1 MAKQKTTQQ
10 FIFKINSTL
19 LAKNNWDLFL
29 PLERARKVPGLVV
42 SLADSQI
49 LTWINQLNG
58 TTDYDSKAKAI
69 KRDIKFLKKQPNS
82 RETKRNIAEKYKELY
97 DLQFKSDYV
106 SLIIDKPSDYDRA
119 NKGFKINGVSYKRLL
134 CTTNG
139 VKTSTVVYASEKL
152 VNDNGNATTMVEALK
167 RRVDNGRN
175 VNVPI
180 VPAKLS
186 AYEALCAS
194 NSIPVS
200 WPKGIIVVRDCIIK
214 FKSDII
220 NITDQEGQL
229 EPSVD
234 FLANQD
240 VENNCSDGCSM
251 MLPSLARRWNGELT
265 GDYEHEL
272 GGCNLRCSWTKGMTF
287 PFDYIRFAE
296 EVMGASNDNPEK
308 YFITDIWGQQRDVRE
323 SELIITESQLKL
335 TKAYDSWEDYYQ
347 KCIDNGY
354 TIRIAKTAPHEVD
367 NIRQLNYQFIQ
378 SLPMSDGDIDE
389 LIYPTIAEIKDI
401 VGMNVDKTIA
411 YLCGSGFDS
420 DSIEYADIIAKVLMI
435 EPKMISD
442 PHIQSK
448 LKKMIERRIRDAKI
462 GVLDVHGNFQIISGD
477 LYALCESMFGC
488 ENPQGLLKAGEL
500 YSNYWKSC
508 GVKKVLCAR
517 APMSNI
523 HSLMSQNICYDD
535 KAADW
540 YGFMPT
546 VVVVNAHDT
555 MPAALNGFDQDGD
568 LLFTTDNEPMLRN
581 QVNIPALFCPQKNA
595 KKVIIEE
602 DEEIIRANKAG
613 FGSKIGSIT
622 NRITAM
628 TSLMANYEPGSKEYE
643 TLRYR
648 TQCGQKLQQEEIDKA
663 KGIIPVKMNPEWYVW
678 SANKIDYENDSEEE
692 IERKRFN
699 QKICAHKKPYFF
711 QYNYLSLKRDYD
723 KYVKIA
729 QENAISI
736 YKMSLDELLQ
746 SDYLTEDEQN
756 FVENYKRNLPLD
768 VSPSVMNKIC
778 WAVERETNNL
788 SFFDQSEYTCY
799 NLHTSAAYNQEIY
812 DVIKL
817 ICDNYRSAIKKE
829 SKNILTQNENSSEF
843 AQNTSEVLEYYI
855 KEMRIQC
862 PNEEILCDILIDL
875 CYNEAIKEKYSK
887 EILWTACGNVIVDRL
902 LKSHDYTM
910 RCPVKSDN
918 PDFICCGTGF
928 EMKEIV
934 CKDGEEDDFFI

>member
-10 FIFKINSTL
+10 FVLKINSTL
-19 LAKNNWDLFL
+19 LAKNNWDLIL

-58 TTDYDSKAKAI
+58 TMDYDSKAKRV
-69 KRDIKFLKKQPNS
+69 KKEIKFLKKQPNS
-82 RETKRNIAEKYKELY
+82 QENKKNIREKYKELY
-97 DLQFKSDYV
+97 NLQFKEDYV
-106 SLIIDKPSDYDRA
+106 SLIIDKPTDYERA
-119 NKGFKINGVSYKRLL
+119 NMGFKINGISYKRLL

-139 VKTSTVVYASEKL
+139 VKTSTVVYASEKPIV
-152 VNDNGNATTMVEALK
+152 VNKKNTTMVQEL
-167 RRVDNGRN
+167 RRRIDNGRDMN
-175 VNVPI
+175 EPL

-200 WPKGIIVVRDCIIK
+200 WPKGIIVVKDCIID

-220 NITDQEGQL
+220 NITDKPGEK
-229 EPSVD
+229 EPNVE
-234 FLANQD
+234 FLKNQD
-240 VENNCSDGCSM
+240 VSNDCSDGCSM

-265 GDYEHEL
+265 GDYDHEL
-272 GGCNLRCSWTKGMTF
+272 GGCNLRCAWTKGMTF

-296 EVMGASNDNPEK
+296 EVMGASDKNPKK
-308 YFITDIWGQQRDVRE
+308 YFIEDVWGEKRDVRE

-335 TKAYDSWEDYYQ
+335 TSSYKSWDDYY
-347 KCIDNGY
+347 KNCIDNGY
-354 TIRIAKTAPHEVD
+354 TLRVAKTAPHEVD
-367 NIRQLNYQFIQ
+367 NVRQLNYQFIQ
-378 SLPMSDGDIDE
+378 SLPMSDDDIDE
-389 LIYPTIAEIKDI
+389 LIYPTISEIKDI

-420 DSIEYADIIAKVLMI
+420 DSIEYADTVAKALMI

-442 PHIQSK
+442 PYIQSK

-477 LYALCESMFGC
+477 LYALCENMFGL
-488 ENPQGLLKAGEL
+488 EPKGLLKANEL
-500 YSNYWKSC
+500 YSKYWKDC

-535 KAADW
+535 KVADW
-540 YGFMPT
+540 YQFMPT
-546 VVVVNAHDT
+546 VVVVNGHDT

-581 QVNIPALFCPQKNA
+581 QVNIPALFCPQKKA
-595 KKVIIEE
+595 TKVVVTENDVIS
-602 DEEIIRANKAG
+602 ANRAG

-678 SANKIDYENDSEEE
+678 SANKIDYDNDSAEE
-692 IERKRFN
+692 IERKKFN

-723 KYVKIA
+723 KYVKTA
-729 QENAISI
+729 KENAISI
-736 YKMSLDELLQ
+736 YKKTLDDMLQ
-746 SDYLTEDEQN
+746 SDNLNDEEQK
-756 FVENYKRNLPLD
+756 FIENYKKRLPLD
-768 VSPSVMNKIC
+768 ISPSVMNRIC
-778 WAVERETNNL
+778 WAVERETNDLN
-788 SFFDQSEYTCY
+788 FFNSSNYSCYDLYTGVPY
-799 NLHTSAAYNQEIY
+799 NKEIY
-812 DVIKL
+812 DIVKL
-817 ICDNYRSAIKKE
+817 ICNNYRDSIKKE
-829 SKNILTQNENSSEF
+829 SKNILTKNESSAEF
-843 AQNTSEVLEYYI
+843 TQNTSDVLEYYI
-855 KEMRIQC
+855 KEMHIQC
-862 PNEEILCDILIDL
+862 PNEEVLCDILIDL
-875 CYNEAIKEKYSK
+875 CYNNEKKDKYSK
-887 EILWTACGNVIVDRL
+887 EILWAACGNVIVDRL
-902 LKSHDYTM
+902 LKSHNYKM
-910 RCPVKSDN
+910 RYPMKSDN

-928 EMKEIV
+928 KMQEII
-934 CKDGEEDDFFI
+934 CKDGEEDEIFI

>member
-10 FIFKINSTL
+10 FVFKINSTL
-19 LAKNNWDLFL
+19 LVKNNWDLTL

-58 TTDYDSKAKAI
+58 TTDYDSKAK
-69 KRDIKFLKKQPNS
+69 DIKKDIKNLKKQPNS
-82 RETKRNIAEKYKELY
+82 QDNKKKIRDKYKDLY
-97 DLQFKSDYV
+97 NYQFKEDYV
-106 SLIIDKPSDYDRA
+106 SLIIDKPSDYERA
-119 NKGFKINGVSYKRLL
+119 NQGFKINGLSFKRLL

-139 VKTSTVVYASEKL
+139 VKTSTVVYASEKIIN
-152 VNDNGNATTMVEALK
+152 VDGRETTIVQEL
-167 RRVDNGRN
+167 RRRIDNGRN
-175 VNVPI
+175 MSEPL

-200 WPKGIIVVRDCIIK
+200 WPKGIIVVKDCVIN

-220 NITDQEGQL
+220 NITDKPGEKEPTVEFL
-229 EPSVD
+229 ED
-234 FLANQD
+234 QD
-240 VENNCSDGCSM
+240 VSDNCSDGCSM

-272 GGCNLRCSWTKGMTF
+272 GGCNLRCAWTKGMTF

-296 EVMGASNDNPEK
+296 EVIGASDENSEK
-308 YFITDIWGQQRDVRE
+308 YFIEDVWGKKRDVRE

-335 TKAYDSWEDYYQ
+335 TSCYKSWDDYY
-347 KCIDNGY
+347 KNCIDNGY
-354 TIRIAKTAPHEVD
+354 TLRIAKTAPYEVD
-367 NIRQLNYQFIQ
+367 NVRQLNYQFIQ
-378 SLPMSDGDIDE
+378 SLPMSDDDIDE
-389 LIYPTIAEIKDI
+389 LIYPTISEIKDI

-420 DSIEYADIIAKVLMI
+420 DSIEYADTVAKALMI

-442 PHIQSK
+442 PYVQSK

-477 LYALCESMFGC
+477 LYALCESMFGLTP
-488 ENPQGLLKAGEL
+488 NGLLSAGEL
-500 YSNYWKSC
+500 YSKYWKDC

-517 APMSNI
+517 APMSNL

-535 KAADW
+535 KVADW
-540 YGFMPT
+540 YQFMPT
-546 VVVVNAHDT
+546 VVVVNGHDT

-581 QVNIPALFCPQKNA
+581 QINIPALFCPQKKA
-595 KKVIIEE
+595 TKIVVTE
-602 DEEIIRANKAG
+602 DDIVSANRAG

-663 KGIIPVKMNPEWYVW
+663 KGIIPAKMNPEWYVW
-678 SANKIDYENDSEEE
+678 SANKIDYDNDSEEE
-692 IERKRFN
+692 IERKKFN

-723 KYVKIA
+723 KYVKTA
-729 QENAISI
+729 KENAVSI
-736 YKMSLDELLQ
+736 YKKTLDDMLQ
-746 SDYLTEDEQN
+746 SDNLTDEEQK
-756 FVENYKRNLPLD
+756 FIENYKKRLPLD
-768 VSPSVMNKIC
+768 ISPSVMNRIC
-778 WAVERETNNL
+778 WSVERKTDNL
-788 SFFDQSEYTCY
+788 SFCNSSDYSCY
-799 NLHTSAAYNQEIY
+799 DLHTGIPYNKETY
-812 DVIKL
+812 DVVQL
-817 ICDNYRSAIKKE
+817 ICDNYKNSIKKE
-829 SKNILTQNENSSEF
+829 SKNILAQNESSSEF
-843 AQNTSEVLEYYI
+843 LQNTSEILEYYI
-855 KEMRIQC
+855 KEMYIQC
-862 PNEEILCDILIDL
+862 PNEEVLCDILIDL
-875 CYNEAIKEKYSK
+875 CYNKTNKNKYSK
-887 EILWTACGNVIVDRL
+887 DILWAACGNVIVDRL
-902 LKSHDYTM
+902 LKSHNYKM
-910 RCPVKSDN
+910 RYPKKSNN
-918 PDFICCGTGF
+918 PEFICCGTGF
-928 EMKEIV
+928 EMQEII
-934 CKDGEEDDFFI
+934 CKDGEEDEFFI

>member
-10 FIFKINSTL
+10 FVFKINSTL
-19 LAKNNWDLFL
+19 LAKNNWDLML
-29 PLERARKVPGLVV
+29 PLERARRVPGLVV

-49 LTWINQLNG
+49 LTWINQING
-58 TTDYDSKAKAI
+58 TTNYDSEAKRI
-69 KRDIKFLKKQPNS
+69 KKEIKFLKKQPNS
-82 RETKRNIAEKYKELY
+82 LENKKNIADKYKELY
-97 DLQFKSDYV
+97 NLQFKEDYV
-106 SLIIDKPSDYDRA
+106 SLIIDKPSDYERA
-119 NKGFKINGVSYKRLL
+119 NKGFKINGLSYKRLL

-139 VKTSTVVYASEKL
+139 VKTSTVVYASEKSII
-152 VNDNGNATTMVEALK
+152 VDGKKTTMVQEL
-167 RRVDNGRN
+167 RRRIDNGRN
-175 VNVPI
+175 MNEPL

-200 WPKGIIVVRDCIIK
+200 WPKGIIVVKDCIID
-214 FKSDII
+214 FKSDVI
-220 NITDQEGQL
+220 NITDKPGEK
-229 EPSVD
+229 EPSVE
-234 FLANQD
+234 FLENQD
-240 VENNCSDGCSM
+240 VSNNCSDGCSM
-251 MLPSLARRWNGELT
+251 MLPSLARKWNGELT

-272 GGCNLRCSWTKGMTF
+272 GGCNLRCAWTKGMAF

-296 EVMGASNDNPEK
+296 EVMGASDENPER
-308 YFITDIWGQQRDVRE
+308 YFIEDVWGKKRDVRE

-335 TKAYDSWEDYYQ
+335 TSSYKSWDDYYRN
-347 KCIDNGY
+347 CIDNGY
-354 TIRIAKTAPHEVD
+354 TLRVAKTAPHEVD
-367 NIRQLNYQFIQ
+367 NVRQLNYQFIQ
-378 SLPMSDGDIDE
+378 SLPMSDDDIDE
-389 LIYPTIAEIKDI
+389 LIYPTISEIKDI

-420 DSIEYADIIAKVLMI
+420 DSIEYADTIAKALMI

-442 PHIQSK
+442 PYIQSK

-477 LYALCESMFGC
+477 LYALCESMFGLKP
-488 ENPQGLLKAGEL
+488 EGLLKAGQL
-500 YSNYWKSC
+500 YSKYWKDC

-535 KAADW
+535 RVADW
-540 YGFMPT
+540 YQFMPT
-546 VVVVNAHDT
+546 VVVVNGHDT

-581 QVNIPALFCPQKNA
+581 QANIPALFCPQKKA
-595 KKVIIEE
+595 TKVIVTEE
-602 DEEIIRANKAG
+602 DVVSANRAG

-678 SANKIDYENDSEEE
+678 SANKIDYDNDSEEE
-692 IERKRFN
+692 IERKKFN

-723 KYVKIA
+723 KYVKTSE
-729 QENAISI
+729 ENAISI
-736 YKMSLDELLQ
+736 YKKTLYEMLQ
-746 SDYLTEDEQN
+746 SDNLTDEEQK
-756 FVENYKRNLPLD
+756 FIENYKKRLPLD
-768 VSPSVMNKIC
+768 ISPSVMNRIC

-788 SFFDQSEYTCY
+788 NFFNSSDYSCY
-799 NLHTSAAYNQEIY
+799 NLYASVLYNEEIY
-812 DVIKL
+812 DIIKL
-817 ICDNYRSAIKKE
+817 ICDNYRSSIKKE
-829 SKNILTQNENSSEF
+829 SKNILIKNENSSEF
-843 AQNTSEVLEYYI
+843 SQNTSEVLEYYI
-855 KEMRIQC
+855 KEMHIQC
-862 PNEEILCDILIDL
+862 PNEEVLCDILIDL
-875 CYNEAIKEKYSK
+875 CYNSTKKDRYSK
-887 EILWTACGNVIVDRL
+887 EILWAACGNVVVNRL
-902 LKSHDYTM
+902 LKSHSYKM
-910 RCPVKSDN
+910 RYPIKSDN

-928 EMKEIV
+928 KMQEII
-934 CKDGEEDDFFI
+934 CKDDEDEFFI

>member
-10 FIFKINSTL
+10 FVFKINSTL
-19 LAKNNWDLFL
+19 LAKNNWDLTL

-49 LTWINQLNG
+49 LTWINQING
-58 TTDYDSKAKAI
+58 TINYDNEAKAI
-69 KRDIKFLKKQPNS
+69 KKEIKFLKKQPNS
-82 RETKRNIAEKYKELY
+82 QENKQAIKNKYKDLY
-97 DLQFKSDYV
+97 ALQFKEDYV
-106 SLIIDKPSDYDRA
+106 SLIIDKPSDYERA
-119 NKGFKINGVSYKRLL
+119 NQGFKINNISYKRLL

-139 VKTSTVVYASEKL
+139 VKTSTVVYASEKII
-152 VNDNGNATTMVEALK
+152 DDKGTTMVQEL
-167 RRVDNGRN
+167 RRRIDNGRN
-175 VNVPI
+175 TLVPL

-200 WPKGIIVVRDCIIK
+200 WPKGIIVVKDCIID
-214 FKSDII
+214 FKADII
-220 NITDQEGQL
+220 NITDKPGEK
-229 EPSVD
+229 EPSVE
-234 FLANQD
+234 FLKDQE
-240 VENNCSDGCSM
+240 VSNNCSDGCSM
-251 MLPSLARRWNGELT
+251 MMPSLARRWNGELT

-287 PFDYIRFAE
+287 PFDYIKFAE
-296 EVMGASNDNPEK
+296 DVMGASDKNPEK
-308 YFITDIWGQQRDVRE
+308 YFIEDVWNTKRDVRE
-323 SELIITESQLKL
+323 SELILTESQLKL
-335 TKAYDSWEDYYQ
+335 TASYNSWEDYYSN
-347 KCIDNGY
+347 CIENGY
-354 TIRIAKTAPHEVD
+354 TMRIAKTAPEEVD
-367 NIRQLNYQFIQ
+367 NVRQLNYQFIQ
-378 SLPMSDGDIDE
+378 SLPMSDDDIDE
-389 LIYPTIAEIKDI
+389 LIYPTISEIKDI

-442 PHIQSK
+442 PYIQSK

-477 LYALCESMFGC
+477 LYALCESMFGLKP
-488 ENPQGLLKAGEL
+488 NGLLKAGEL
-500 YSNYWKSC
+500 YSKYWKDC

-535 KAADW
+535 RVADW
-540 YGFMPT
+540 YQFMPT
-546 VVVVNAHDT
+546 VVVVNGHDT

-581 QVNIPALFCPQKNA
+581 QVNIPALFCPQKKA
-595 KKVIIEE
+595 TKVIVTEE
-602 DEEIIRANKAG
+602 DVISANRAG

-678 SANKIDYENDSEEE
+678 SANKIDYENDSDEE
-692 IERKRFN
+692 IERKLFN

-723 KYVKIA
+723 KYVKTA

-736 YKMSLDELLQ
+736 YKKTLDELLQ
-746 SDYLTEDEQN
+746 SDCLTEEEQK
-756 FVENYKRNLPLD
+756 FVSNYKKRLPLD
-768 VSPSVMNKIC
+768 ISPSVMNRIC
-778 WAVERETNNL
+778 WAIEKETNDLN
-788 SFFDQSEYTCY
+788 FFSSSEYTCY
-799 NLHTSAAYNQEIY
+799 NLHTNVPYDTKIYEI
-812 DVIKL
+812 IKL
-817 ICDNYRSAIKKE
+817 ICDNYRAAIKKE
-829 SKNILTQNENSSEF
+829 SKNILTQNESSSEF
-843 AQNTSEVLEYYI
+843 TQNTSEVLEYYI
-855 KEMRIQC
+855 KEMYTQC

-875 CYNEAIKEKYSK
+875 CYNETIKNKYSK
-887 EILWTACGNVIVDRL
+887 EILWAACGNVIVDRL
-902 LKSHDYTM
+902 LKSHNYKM
-910 RCPVKSDN
+910 RYPIKSDDS
-918 PDFICCGTGF
+918 DFICCGTGF
-928 EMKEIV
+928 KMQEIV
-934 CKDGEEDDFFI
+934 YKDGEEDDFFV

>member
-10 FIFKINSTL
+10 FVFKINSTL
-19 LAKNNWDLFL
+19 LAKNNWDLIL

-58 TTDYDSKAKAI
+58 TTNYDEEAK
-69 KRDIKFLKKQPNS
+69 KVKKQIKFLKKQPNS
-82 RETKRNIAEKYKELY
+82 KENKQKIKWLY
-97 DLQFKSDYV
+97 SDLYNLQFKEDYV
-106 SLIIDKPSDYDRA
+106 SLIIDKQSDYDRA
-119 NKGFKINGVSYKRLL
+119 NLGFKINGMSFKRLL

-139 VKTSTVVYASEKL
+139 VKTSTVVYASEKII
-152 VNDNGNATTMVEALK
+152 NDNGNETTMVEALK
-167 RRVDNGRN
+167 RRIENGRN
-175 VNVPI
+175 INTPI

-200 WPKGIIVVRDCIIK
+200 WPKGIIVVKDCIIG

-220 NITDQEGQL
+220 NITDKDGCS

-234 FLANQD
+234 FLPDQH
-240 VENNCSDGCSM
+240 VEDNCSDGCSM

-296 EVMGASNDNPEK
+296 EVMGASADNPEK
-308 YFITDIWGQQRDVRE
+308 YFIEDVWHTKRDVRE
-323 SELIITESQLKL
+323 SELIVTESQLKL
-335 TKAYDSWEDYYQ
+335 TGAYDSWEDYYN
-347 KCIDNGY
+347 KCLSNGY
-354 TIRIAKTAPHEVD
+354 TIRVAKTAPHEVD
-367 NIRQLNYQFIQ
+367 NVRQLNYQFIQ
-378 SLPMSDGDIDE
+378 SLPMSDDDIDE
-389 LIYPTIAEIKDI
+389 LIYPTISEIKDI

-411 YLCGSGFDS
+411 YLCGGGFDV
-420 DSIEYADIIAKVLMI
+420 DSIEYADTIAKVLMV

-462 GVLDVHGNFQIISGD
+462 GVIDVHGNFQIISGD
-477 LYALCESMFGC
+477 LYALCESMFGL
-488 ENPQGLLKAGEL
+488 EPRGLLKAGEL
-500 YSNYWKSC
+500 YSRYWADC

-523 HSLMSQNICYDD
+523 HSLMSQNICYDEVV
-535 KAADW
+535 KDW
-540 YGFMPT
+540 YQFMPT
-546 VVVVNAHDT
+546 VVVVNGHDT

-581 QVNIPALFCPQKNA
+581 QINLPALFCPQKNA
-595 KKVIIEE
+595 SKVIATE
-602 DEEIIRANKAG
+602 DDVIRANKAG

-628 TSLMANYEPGSKEYE
+628 TSLMANYQPGSKEYE

-678 SANKIDYENDSEEE
+678 AANKIDYENDTEEE

-729 QENAISI
+729 QENAVSI
-736 YKMSLDELLQ
+736 YKKTLDELLV
-746 SDYLTEDEQN
+746 SDCLTSDEQN
-756 FVENYKRNLPLD
+756 FVDNYKRRLPLD
-768 VSPSVMNKIC
+768 ISPSVMNRIC
-778 WAVERETNNL
+778 WAVESETNDLNFYCNTDYSCSDL
-788 SFFDQSEYTCY
+788 RTNEVYSEQLY
-799 NLHTSAAYNQEIY
+799 NI
-812 DVIKL
+812 IKL
-817 ICDNYRSAIKKE
+817 ICDNYRMSIKKE
-829 SKNILTQNENSSEF
+829 SKNILTKNENSTDFSQSMNE
-843 AQNTSEVLEYYI
+843 TLEYYV
-855 KEMRIQC
+855 KEMHIEC
-862 PNEEILCDILIDL
+862 SNEETLCDILIDL
-875 CYNEAIKEKYSK
+875 CYKKVAKNKYST
-887 EILWTACGNVIVDRL
+887 EILWAACGNVIVDRL
-902 LKSHDYTM
+902 LKAHNYKM
-910 RCPVKSDN
+910 RYPTKSDN
-918 PDFICCGTGF
+918 PEFICCGTGF
-928 EMKEIV
+928 EMREII
-934 CKDGEEDDFFI
+934 CRDGEEDELFI

>member
-19 LAKNNWDLFL
+19 LAKNNWDLTL

-58 TTDYDSKAKAI
+58 TTDYDLKAKAI

-82 RETKRNIAEKYKELY
+82 KENKKIIAEKYKQLY
-97 DLQFKSDYV
+97 DLQFKKDYV
-106 SLIIDKPSDYDRA
+106 SLIIDKSSDYDRA

-139 VKTSTVVYASEKL
+139 VKTSTVVYASEEL
-152 VNDNGNATTMVEALK
+152 VNDNGHITTMVEALK

-175 VNVPI
+175 TNVPI

-200 WPKGIIVVRDCIIK
+200 WPKGIIVVKDCIIK

-220 NITDQEGQL
+220 NITDQDGQL

-234 FLANQD
+234 FLVDQD

-296 EVMGASNDNPEK
+296 EVMGASDECPEK
-308 YFITDIWGQQRDVRE
+308 YYITDVWGAPRDVRD
-323 SELIITESQLKL
+323 SELIITESQFKL
-335 TKAYDSWEDYYQ
+335 TKSYNSWEDYYQ
-347 KCIDNGY
+347 NCLNNGY
-354 TIRIAKTAPHEVD
+354 TMRVAKTAPEEVD

-378 SLPMSDGDIDE
+378 SLPMSDKDIDE
-389 LIYPTIAEIKDI
+389 LIYPTISEIKDI

-411 YLCGSGFDS
+411 YLCGGGFDA

-448 LKKMIERRIRDAKI
+448 LKKMIDRRIRDAKI

-488 ENPQGLLKAGEL
+488 ENPTGLLKAGEL
-500 YSNYWKSC
+500 YSYFWKSC

-535 KAADW
+535 KVADW
-540 YGFMPT
+540 YSYMPT

-595 KKVIIEE
+595 KKVVIEE
-602 DEEIIRANKAG
+602 DDEIIKANKAG

-628 TSLMANYEPGSKEYE
+628 TSLMANYEPGTREYE

-678 SANKIDYENDSEEE
+678 SANKIDYEKDSDEE
-692 IERKRFN
+692 IERKKFN
-699 QKICAHKKPYFF
+699 QSICAHKKPYFF

-736 YKMSLDELLQ
+736 YKKTLDELLTCNC
-746 SDYLTEDEQN
+746 LTEDEQN
-756 FVENYKRNLPLD
+756 FIENYKRNLPLD
-768 VSPSVMNKIC
+768 ISPSVMNRIC
-778 WAVERETNNL
+778 WAVEKETSDL
-788 SFFDQSEYTCY
+788 KFLIAPEYTCY
-799 NLHTSAAYNQEIY
+799 NLQIRSYYNQEIY
-812 DVIKL
+812 NIIKL

-843 AQNTSEVLEYYI
+843 IQNTQEVLEYYI

-875 CYNEAIKEKYSK
+875 CYNEAIKDKYSK
-887 EILWTACGNVIVDRL
+887 DILWTACGNVIVDRL
-902 LKSHDYTM
+902 LKSHDYKM
-910 RCPVKSDN
+910 RYPSKSDD
-918 PDFICCGTGF
+918 PDFICCGVGF

-934 CKDGEEDDFFI
+934 YKDGEEDDFFI

>member
-10 FIFKINSTL
+10 FVFKINSTL
-19 LAKNNWDLFL
+19 LSKNNWDLML
-29 PLERARKVPGLVV
+29 PLERARRVPGLVV

-49 LTWINQLNG
+49 LTWINQING
-58 TTDYDSKAKAI
+58 TTNYDSEAKRI
-69 KRDIKFLKKQPNS
+69 KKEIKFLKKQPNS
-82 RETKRNIAEKYKELY
+82 LENKKNIADKYKELY
-97 DLQFKSDYV
+97 NLQFKEDYV
-106 SLIIDKPSDYDRA
+106 SLIIDKPSDYERA
-119 NKGFKINGVSYKRLL
+119 NKGFKINGLSYKRLL

-139 VKTSTVVYASEKL
+139 VKTSTVVYASEKSII
-152 VNDNGNATTMVEALK
+152 VDGKKTTMVQEL
-167 RRVDNGRN
+167 RRRIDNGRN
-175 VNVPI
+175 MNEPL

-200 WPKGIIVVRDCIIK
+200 WPKGIIIVKDCIID
-214 FKSDII
+214 FKSDVI
-220 NITDQEGQL
+220 NITDKPGEK
-229 EPSVD
+229 EPSVE
-234 FLANQD
+234 FLENQD
-240 VENNCSDGCSM
+240 VSNNCSDGCSM
-251 MLPSLARRWNGELT
+251 MLPSLARKWNGELT

-272 GGCNLRCSWTKGMTF
+272 GGCNLRCAWTKGMAF

-296 EVMGASNDNPEK
+296 EVMGASDENPER
-308 YFITDIWGQQRDVRE
+308 YFIEDVWGKKRDVRE

-335 TKAYDSWEDYYQ
+335 TSSYKSWEDYYRN
-347 KCIDNGY
+347 CIDNGY
-354 TIRIAKTAPHEVD
+354 TLRVAKTAPYEVD
-367 NIRQLNYQFIQ
+367 NVRQLNYQFIQ
-378 SLPMSDGDIDE
+378 SLPMSDDDIDE
-389 LIYPTIAEIKDI
+389 LIYPTISEIKDI

-420 DSIEYADIIAKVLMI
+420 DSIEYADTIAKALMI

-442 PHIQSK
+442 PYIQSK

-477 LYALCESMFGC
+477 LYALCESMFGLKP
-488 ENPQGLLKAGEL
+488 EGLLKAGQL
-500 YSNYWKSC
+500 YSKYWKDC

-535 KAADW
+535 RVADW
-540 YGFMPT
+540 YKFMPT
-546 VVVVNAHDT
+546 VVVVNGHDT

-581 QVNIPALFCPQKNA
+581 QANIPALFCPQKKA
-595 KKVIIEE
+595 TKVIVTEE
-602 DEEIIRANKAG
+602 DVVSANRAG

-692 IERKRFN
+692 IERKKFN

-723 KYVKIA
+723 KYVKTSE
-729 QENAISI
+729 ENAISI
-736 YKMSLDELLQ
+736 YKKTLYDMLQ
-746 SDYLTEDEQN
+746 SDNLTDEEQK
-756 FVENYKRNLPLD
+756 FIENYKRRLPLD
-768 VSPSVMNKIC
+768 ISPSVMNRIC

-788 SFFDQSEYTCY
+788 NFFNSSDYSCY
-799 NLHTSAAYNQEIY
+799 NLYASVPYNEEIY
-812 DVIKL
+812 DIIKL
-817 ICDNYRSAIKKE
+817 ICDNYRSSIKKE
-829 SKNILTQNENSSEF
+829 SKNILIKNENSSEF
-843 AQNTSEVLEYYI
+843 SQNTSEVLEYYI
-855 KEMRIQC
+855 KEMHIQC
-862 PNEEILCDILIDL
+862 PNEEVLCDILIDL
-875 CYNEAIKEKYSK
+875 CYNSTKKDRYSK
-887 EILWTACGNVIVDRL
+887 EILWAACGNVVVNRL
-902 LKSHDYTM
+902 LKSHSYKM
-910 RCPVKSDN
+910 RYPIKSDN

-928 EMKEIV
+928 KMQEII
-934 CKDGEEDDFFI
+934 CKDDEDEFFI

>member
-10 FIFKINSTL
+10 FVLKINSTL
-19 LAKNNWDLFL
+19 LAKNNWDLIL

-58 TTDYDSKAKAI
+58 TMDYDSKAKRV
-69 KRDIKFLKKQPNS
+69 KKEIKFLKKQPNS
-82 RETKRNIAEKYKELY
+82 QENKKNIREKYKELY
-97 DLQFKSDYV
+97 NLQFKEDYV
-106 SLIIDKPSDYDRA
+106 SLIIDKPTDYERA
-119 NKGFKINGVSYKRLL
+119 NMGFKINGISYKRLL

-139 VKTSTVVYASEKL
+139 VKTSTVVYASEKPIV
-152 VNDNGNATTMVEALK
+152 VNEKNTTMVREL
-167 RRVDNGRN
+167 RRRIDNGRDMN
-175 VNVPI
+175 EPL

-200 WPKGIIVVRDCIIK
+200 WPKGIIVVKDCIID

-220 NITDQEGQL
+220 NITDKPGEK
-229 EPSVD
+229 EPNVE
-234 FLANQD
+234 FLKNQD
-240 VENNCSDGCSM
+240 VSNDCSDGCSM

-265 GDYEHEL
+265 GDYDHEL
-272 GGCNLRCSWTKGMTF
+272 GGCNLRCAWTKGMTF

-296 EVMGASNDNPEK
+296 EVMGASDKNPKK
-308 YFITDIWGQQRDVRE
+308 YFIEDVWGKKRDVRE

-335 TKAYDSWEDYYQ
+335 TSSYKSWDDYY
-347 KCIDNGY
+347 KNCIDNGY
-354 TIRIAKTAPHEVD
+354 TLRVAKTAPHEVD
-367 NIRQLNYQFIQ
+367 NVRQLNYQFIQ
-378 SLPMSDGDIDE
+378 SLPMSDDDIDE
-389 LIYPTIAEIKDI
+389 LIYPTISEIKDI

-420 DSIEYADIIAKVLMI
+420 DSIEYADTVAKALMI

-442 PHIQSK
+442 PYIQSK

-477 LYALCESMFGC
+477 LYALCESMFGLK
-488 ENPQGLLKAGEL
+488 PKGLLKKNEL
-500 YSNYWKSC
+500 YSKYWKDC
-508 GVKKVLCAR
+508 GIKKVLCAR

-535 KAADW
+535 EVADW
-540 YGFMPT
+540 YQFMPT
-546 VVVVNAHDT
+546 VVVVNGHDT

-581 QVNIPALFCPQKNA
+581 QVNIPALFCPQKKA
-595 KKVIIEE
+595 TKVVVTEN
-602 DEEIIRANKAG
+602 DVVSANRAG

-678 SANKIDYENDSEEE
+678 SANKIDYDNDSVAE
-692 IERKRFN
+692 IERKKFN

-723 KYVKIA
+723 KYVKTA
-729 QENAISI
+729 KENAISI
-736 YKMSLDELLQ
+736 YKKTLDDMLQ
-746 SDYLTEDEQN
+746 SDSLNDEEQK
-756 FVENYKRNLPLD
+756 FIENYKKRLPLD
-768 VSPSVMNKIC
+768 ISPSVMNRIC
-778 WAVERETNNL
+778 WAVERETNDLN
-788 SFFDQSEYTCY
+788 FFNSSNYSCYDLYTGVPY
-799 NLHTSAAYNQEIY
+799 NKEIY
-812 DVIKL
+812 DIVKL
-817 ICDNYRSAIKKE
+817 ICNNYRDSIKKE
-829 SKNILTQNENSSEF
+829 SKNILTKNESSAEF
-843 AQNTSEVLEYYI
+843 TQNTSDVLEYYI
-855 KEMRIQC
+855 KEMHIQC
-862 PNEEILCDILIDL
+862 PNEEVLCDILIDL
-875 CYNEAIKEKYSK
+875 CYNNEKKDKYSK
-887 EILWTACGNVIVDRL
+887 EILWAACGNVIVDRL
-902 LKSHDYTM
+902 LKSHNYKM
-910 RCPVKSDN
+910 RYPMKSDN

-928 EMKEIV
+928 KMQEII
-934 CKDGEEDDFFI
+934 CKDGEEDEIFI

>member
-10 FIFKINSTL
+10 FVFKINSTL
-19 LAKNNWDLFL
+19 LAKNNWDLTL
-29 PLERARKVPGLVV
+29 PLERARRVPGLVV
-42 SLADSQI
+42 SLGDSQI

-58 TTDYDSKAKAI
+58 TTDYDIKAKNI
-69 KRDIKFLKKQPNS
+69 KKEIKYLKKQPNCK
-82 RETKRNIAEKYKELY
+82 ENKKKITDLYKNLY
-97 DLQFKSDYV
+97 DLQFKKDYV
-106 SLIIDKPSDYDRA
+106 SLIMDKQKDYDRA
-119 NKGFKINGVSYKRLL
+119 NEGFKINGISYKRLL

-139 VKTSTVVYASEKL
+139 VKTSTVVYASERP
-152 VNDNGNATTMVEALK
+152 VNDSGIMTTMVEALK
-167 RRVDNGRN
+167 RRIENGRN
-175 VNVPI
+175 INIPI

-200 WPKGIIVVRDCIIK
+200 WPKGIIVVKDCIIN

-220 NITDQEGQL
+220 NITDKDGCKDPVVEFL
-229 EPSVD
+229 E
-234 FLANQD
+234 NQD
-240 VENNCSDGCSM
+240 VSNNCSDGCSM
-251 MLPSLARRWNGELT
+251 MLPSLARRWNRELT
-265 GDYEHEL
+265 GDYEHEI

-296 EVMGASNDNPEK
+296 EVVGASEENPEK
-308 YFITDIWGQQRDVRE
+308 YLIEDVWGTKRDVRD

-335 TKAYDSWEDYYQ
+335 TKSYSSWEDYYNN
-347 KCIDNGY
+347 CVNNGY

-378 SLPMSDGDIDE
+378 SLPMSDNDIEE
-389 LIYPTIAEIKDI
+389 LIYPTISEIKNI
-401 VGMNVDKTIA
+401 VGMDVDKTIA

-420 DSIEYADIIAKVLMI
+420 DSIEYADTIAKVLMI

-442 PHIQSK
+442 AYIQSK
-448 LKKMIERRIRDAKI
+448 IKKMIERRIRDAKI

-477 LYALCESMFGC
+477 LYALCESMFGMKP
-488 ENPQGLLKAGEL
+488 NGMLKAGEL
-500 YSNYWKSC
+500 YSKYWKDC

-535 KAADW
+535 KVADW
-540 YGFMPT
+540 YKYMPT
-546 VVVVNAHDT
+546 VVVVNGYDT

-581 QVNIPALFCPQKNA
+581 QSNIPALFCPQKNA
-595 KKVIIEE
+595 NKVIAFESDVIK
-602 DEEIIRANKAG
+602 ANKAG

-663 KGIIPVKMNPEWYVW
+663 KGIIPAKMNPEWYVW
-678 SANKIDYENDSEEE
+678 SANKIDYDNDSEEE
-692 IERKRFN
+692 IERKTFN
-699 QKICAHKKPYFF
+699 KKICAHKKPYFF

-723 KYVKIA
+723 KYVKISN
-729 QENAISI
+729 ENAVSI
-736 YKMSLDELLQ
+736 YKKTLDEILH
-746 SDYLTEDEQN
+746 SDSLTEEEIK

-768 VSPSVMNKIC
+768 ESPSVMNKIC
-778 WAVERETNNL
+778 WAVERETDNL
-788 SFFDQSEYTCY
+788 NFCSVYDYSCY
-799 NLHTSAAYNQEIY
+799 DLYSGSQYNHETF
-812 DVIKL
+812 DVIKI
-817 ICDNYRSAIKKE
+817 ICDGYRSAIKKE
-829 SKNILTQNENSSEF
+829 SKNILTNNESSSEF
-843 AQNTSEVLEYYI
+843 TQNTIDVLDYYI
-855 KEMRIQC
+855 KEMHTQC
-862 PNEEILCDILIDL
+862 PNEETLCDILLDL
-875 CYNEAIKEKYSK
+875 CYGGLCKEKYSK
-887 EILWTACGNVIVDRL
+887 EILWYACGNVIVDRL
-902 LKSHDYTM
+902 LKSHNYKM
-910 RCPVKSDN
+910 RYPVKSDN

-928 EMKEIV
+928 EMKETIY
-934 CKDGEEDDFFI
+934 KDGDDDEFFV

>member
-10 FIFKINSTL
+10 FVFKINSTL
-19 LAKNNWDLFL
+19 LAKNNWDLML
-29 PLERARKVPGLVV
+29 PLERARRVPGLVV

-49 LTWINQLNG
+49 LTWINQING
-58 TTDYDSKAKAI
+58 TTNYDSEAKRI
-69 KRDIKFLKKQPNS
+69 KKEIKFLKKQPNS
-82 RETKRNIAEKYKELY
+82 LENKKNIADKYKELY
-97 DLQFKSDYV
+97 NLQFKEDYV
-106 SLIIDKPSDYDRA
+106 SLIIDKPSDYERA
-119 NKGFKINGVSYKRLL
+119 NKGFKINGLSYKRLL

-139 VKTSTVVYASEKL
+139 VKTSTVVYASEKSII
-152 VNDNGNATTMVEALK
+152 VDGKKTTMVQEL
-167 RRVDNGRN
+167 RRRIDNGRN
-175 VNVPI
+175 MNEPL

-200 WPKGIIVVRDCIIK
+200 WPKGIIVVKDCIID
-214 FKSDII
+214 FKSDVI
-220 NITDQEGQL
+220 NITDKPGEK
-229 EPSVD
+229 EPSVE
-234 FLANQD
+234 FLENQD
-240 VENNCSDGCSM
+240 VSNNCSDGCSM
-251 MLPSLARRWNGELT
+251 MLPSLARKWNGELT

-272 GGCNLRCSWTKGMTF
+272 GGCNLRCAWTKGMAF

-296 EVMGASNDNPEK
+296 EVMGASDENPER
-308 YFITDIWGQQRDVRE
+308 YFIEDVWGKKRDVRE

-335 TKAYDSWEDYYQ
+335 TSSYKSWDDYYRN
-347 KCIDNGY
+347 CIDNGY
-354 TIRIAKTAPHEVD
+354 TLRVAKTAPHEVD
-367 NIRQLNYQFIQ
+367 NVRQLNYQFIQ
-378 SLPMSDGDIDE
+378 SLPMSDDDIDE
-389 LIYPTIAEIKDI
+389 LIYPTISEIKDI

-420 DSIEYADIIAKVLMI
+420 DSIEYADTIAKALMI

-442 PHIQSK
+442 PYIQSK

-477 LYALCESMFGC
+477 LYALCESMFGLKP
-488 ENPQGLLKAGEL
+488 EGLLKAGQL
-500 YSNYWKSC
+500 YSKYWKDC

-535 KAADW
+535 NVADW
-540 YGFMPT
+540 YQFMPT
-546 VVVVNAHDT
+546 VVVVNGHDT

-581 QVNIPALFCPQKNA
+581 QANIPALFCPQKKA
-595 KKVIIEE
+595 TKVIVTEE
-602 DEEIIRANKAG
+602 DVVSANRAG

-692 IERKRFN
+692 IERKKFN

-723 KYVKIA
+723 KYVKTA
-729 QENAISI
+729 KENAVSI
-736 YKMSLDELLQ
+736 YKKTLDDMLR
-746 SDYLTEDEQN
+746 SDNLTDDEQK
-756 FVENYKRNLPLD
+756 FIDNYKKRLPLD
-768 VSPSVMNKIC
+768 ISPSVMNRIC

-788 SFFDQSEYTCY
+788 NFFNSSDYSCY
-799 NLHTSAAYNQEIY
+799 NLYGSVPYNEEIY
-812 DVIKL
+812 GTIKL
-817 ICDNYRSAIKKE
+817 ICDNYRSSIKKE
-829 SKNILTQNENSSEF
+829 SKNILIKNENSSEF
-843 AQNTSEVLEYYI
+843 SQNTSEVLEYYI
-855 KEMRIQC
+855 KEMHIQC
-862 PNEEILCDILIDL
+862 PNEEVLCDILIDL
-875 CYNEAIKEKYSK
+875 CYNSTKKDRYSK
-887 EILWTACGNVIVDRL
+887 EILWAACGNVVVNRL
-902 LKSHDYTM
+902 LKSHSYKM
-910 RCPVKSDN
+910 RYPIKSDN

-928 EMKEIV
+928 KMQEII
-934 CKDGEEDDFFI
+934 CKDDEDEFFI

>member
-10 FIFKINSTL
+10 FVFKINSTL
-19 LAKNNWDLFL
+19 LVKNNWDLTL

-58 TTDYDSKAKAI
+58 TTDYDSKAK
-69 KRDIKFLKKQPNS
+69 DIKKDIKNLKKQPNS
-82 RETKRNIAEKYKELY
+82 QDNKKKIRDKYKDLY
-97 DLQFKSDYV
+97 NYQFKEDYV
-106 SLIIDKPSDYDRA
+106 SLIIDKPSDYERA
-119 NKGFKINGVSYKRLL
+119 NQGFKINGLSFKRLL

-139 VKTSTVVYASEKL
+139 VKTSTVVYASEKIIN
-152 VNDNGNATTMVEALK
+152 VDGRETTIVQEL
-167 RRVDNGRN
+167 RRRIDNGRN
-175 VNVPI
+175 MSEPL

-200 WPKGIIVVRDCIIK
+200 WPKGIIVVKDCVIN

-220 NITDQEGQL
+220 NITDKPGEKEPTVEFL
-229 EPSVD
+229 ED
-234 FLANQD
+234 QD
-240 VENNCSDGCSM
+240 VSDNCSDGCSM

-272 GGCNLRCSWTKGMTF
+272 GGCNLRCAWTKGMTF

-296 EVMGASNDNPEK
+296 EVIGASDENSEK
-308 YFITDIWGQQRDVRE
+308 YFIEDVWGKKRDVRE

-335 TKAYDSWEDYYQ
+335 TSCYKSWDDYY
-347 KCIDNGY
+347 KNCIDNGY
-354 TIRIAKTAPHEVD
+354 TLRIAKTAPYEVD
-367 NIRQLNYQFIQ
+367 NVRQLNYQFIQ
-378 SLPMSDGDIDE
+378 SLPMSDDDIDE
-389 LIYPTIAEIKDI
+389 LIYPTISEIKDI

-420 DSIEYADIIAKVLMI
+420 DSIEYADTVAKALMI

-442 PHIQSK
+442 PYVQSK

-477 LYALCESMFGC
+477 LYALCESMFGLTP
-488 ENPQGLLKAGEL
+488 NGLLSAGEL
-500 YSNYWKSC
+500 YSKYWKDC

-517 APMSNI
+517 APMSNL

-535 KAADW
+535 KVADW
-540 YGFMPT
+540 YQFMPT
-546 VVVVNAHDT
+546 VVVVNGHDT

-581 QVNIPALFCPQKNA
+581 QINIPALFCPQKKA
-595 KKVIIEE
+595 TKIVVTE
-602 DEEIIRANKAG
+602 DDIVSANRAG

-678 SANKIDYENDSEEE
+678 SANKIDYDNDSEEE
-692 IERKRFN
+692 IERKKFN

-723 KYVKIA
+723 KYVKTA
-729 QENAISI
+729 KENAVSI
-736 YKMSLDELLQ
+736 YKKTLDDMLQ
-746 SDYLTEDEQN
+746 SDNLTDEEQK
-756 FVENYKRNLPLD
+756 FIENYKKRLPLD
-768 VSPSVMNKIC
+768 ISPSVMNRIC
-778 WAVERETNNL
+778 WSVERKTDNL
-788 SFFDQSEYTCY
+788 SFCNSSDYSCY
-799 NLHTSAAYNQEIY
+799 DLHTGIPYNKETY
-812 DVIKL
+812 DVVQL
-817 ICDNYRSAIKKE
+817 ICDNYKNSIKKE
-829 SKNILTQNENSSEF
+829 SKNILAQNESSSEF
-843 AQNTSEVLEYYI
+843 LQNTSEILEYYI
-855 KEMRIQC
+855 KEMYIQC
-862 PNEEILCDILIDL
+862 PNEEVLCDILIDL
-875 CYNEAIKEKYSK
+875 CYNKTNKNKYSK
-887 EILWTACGNVIVDRL
+887 DILWAACGNVIVDRL
-902 LKSHDYTM
+902 LKSHNYKM
-910 RCPVKSDN
+910 RYPKKSNN
-918 PDFICCGTGF
+918 PEFICCGTGF
-928 EMKEIV
+928 EMQEII
-934 CKDGEEDDFFI
+934 CKDGEEDEFFI

>member
-10 FIFKINSTL
+10 FIFKLNSTL
-19 LAKNNWDLFL
+19 LAKNNWDLSL
-29 PLERARKVPGLVV
+29 PLERARKVPGMVV

-58 TTDYDSKAKAI
+58 TTDYDAKAKAI
-69 KRDIKFLKKQPNS
+69 KKEIKFLKKQPNS
-82 RETKRNIAEKYKELY
+82 RENKKEIENKYKQLY
-97 DLQFKSDYV
+97 SLQFKEDYI

-119 NKGFKINGVSYKRLL
+119 NQGFKINGVSYKRLL

-139 VKTSTVVYASEKL
+139 VKTSTVVYASEK
-152 VNDNGNATTMVEALK
+152 NIIDNGCATTMVAALRK
-167 RRVDNGRN
+167 RIDNGRN
-175 VNVPI
+175 ACVPI

-200 WPKGIIVVRDCIIK
+200 WPKGIIVVKDCIIG
-214 FKSDII
+214 FKADII
-220 NITDQEGQL
+220 NITDKDGEK

-240 VENNCSDGCSM
+240 VANNCSDGCSM
-251 MLPSLARRWNGELT
+251 MLPSLARRWSGELT

-296 EVMGASNDNPEK
+296 EVMGASNEHPEK
-308 YFITDIWGQQRDVRE
+308 YFIEDVWHTKRDIRD
-323 SELIITESQLKL
+323 SELILTESQLKL
-335 TKAYDSWEDYYQ
+335 TGAYSSWEEYYQ
-347 KCIDNGY
+347 NCIANGY
-354 TIRIAKTAPHEVD
+354 GIRVAKTAPDEVD

-378 SLPMSDGDIDE
+378 SLPMSDDDIEE
-389 LIYPTIAEIKDI
+389 LIYPTISEIKDI
-401 VGMNVDKTIA
+401 VALNVDKTIA
-411 YLCGSGFDS
+411 YLCGSGFDT
-420 DSIEYADIIAKVLMI
+420 DSIEHADIIAKVLMI

-462 GVLDVHGNFQIISGD
+462 GVLDVRGNFQIISGD
-477 LYALCESMFGC
+477 LYALCESMFGLTP
-488 ENPQGLLKAGEL
+488 NGLLTAGEL
-500 YSNYWKSC
+500 YSKYWKDC
-508 GVKKVLCAR
+508 GVKRVLCAR

-523 HSLMSQNICYDD
+523 HSLMSQNICYDERV
-535 KAADW
+535 ADW
-540 YGFMPT
+540 YQFMPT
-546 VVVVNAHDT
+546 VVVVNGHDT

-595 KKVIIEE
+595 KKIVVDEDTEVIK
-602 DEEIIRANKAG
+602 ANKAG

-628 TSLMANYEPGSKEYE
+628 TSLMANYEPGSQEYE

-692 IERKRFN
+692 IERKTFN

-711 QYNYLSLKRDYD
+711 LYNYLSLKRDYD
-723 KYVKIA
+723 KYVKVA

-736 YKMSLDELLQ
+736 YKKPLEELLH
-746 SDYLTEDEQN
+746 SDDLTHEEQD
-756 FVENYKRNLPLD
+756 FVDNYKRRLPLD
-768 VSPSVMNKIC
+768 VSPSVMNRIC
-778 WAVERETNNL
+778 WAVERETDNL
-788 SFFDQSEYTCY
+788 NFFSPSEYNCY
-799 NLHTSAAYNQEIY
+799 NLHSGVAYNKALY
-812 DVIKL
+812 DVVKI
-817 ICDNYRSAIKKE
+817 ICDNYRTAIKKE
-829 SKNILTQNENSSEF
+829 SKNILVQNEGSSEF

-855 KEMRIQC
+855 KEMHVQC
-862 PNEEILCDILIDL
+862 PNEEVLCDILMDL
-875 CYNEAIKEKYSK
+875 CYNESIKDKYSK
-887 EILWTACGNVIVDRL
+887 DILWIACGNVIVDRL
-902 LKSHDYTM
+902 LKSHSYKM
-910 RCPVKSDN
+910 RCPIKSDN

-934 CKDGEEDDFFI
+934 CKDGEEYDFFI

>member
-10 FIFKINSTL
+10 FVFKINSTL
-19 LAKNNWDLFL
+19 LAKNNWDLTL
-29 PLERARKVPGLVV
+29 PLERARRVPGLVV
-42 SLADSQI
+42 SLGDSQI

-58 TTDYDSKAKAI
+58 TTDYDIKAKNI
-69 KRDIKFLKKQPNS
+69 KKEIKYLKKQPNCK
-82 RETKRNIAEKYKELY
+82 ENKKKITDLYKNLY
-97 DLQFKSDYV
+97 DLQFKKDYV
-106 SLIIDKPSDYDRA
+106 SLIIDKQKDYDRA
-119 NKGFKINGVSYKRLL
+119 NEGFKINGISYKRLL
-134 CTTNG
+134 CTING
-139 VKTSTVVYASEKL
+139 VKTSTVVYASEQP
-152 VNDNGNATTMVEALK
+152 VNDNGIMTTMVEALK
-167 RRVDNGRN
+167 RRIENGRN
-175 VNVPI
+175 INIPI

-200 WPKGIIVVRDCIIK
+200 WPKGIIVVKDCIIN

-220 NITDQEGQL
+220 NITDKDGCKDPVVE
-229 EPSVD
+229 

-240 VENNCSDGCSM
+240 VSNNCSDGCSM
-251 MLPSLARRWNGELT
+251 MLPSLARRWSRELT
-265 GDYEHEL
+265 GDYEHEI

-296 EVMGASNDNPEK
+296 EVVGASEENPEK
-308 YFITDIWGQQRDVRE
+308 YLIEDVWGTKRDVRD

-335 TKAYDSWEDYYQ
+335 TKSYSSWEDYYNN
-347 KCIDNGY
+347 CVNNGY

-378 SLPMSDGDIDE
+378 SLPMSDDDIEE
-389 LIYPTIAEIKDI
+389 LIYPTISEIKDI
-401 VGMNVDKTIA
+401 VGMDVDKTIA

-420 DSIEYADIIAKVLMI
+420 DSIEYADTIAKVLMI

-442 PHIQSK
+442 AYIQSK
-448 LKKMIERRIRDAKI
+448 IKKMIERRIRDAKI

-477 LYALCESMFGC
+477 LYALCESMFGMKP
-488 ENPQGLLKAGEL
+488 NGMLKAGEL
-500 YSNYWKSC
+500 YSKYWKDC

-535 KAADW
+535 KVADW
-540 YGFMPT
+540 YKYMPT
-546 VVVVNAHDT
+546 VVVVNGYDT

-581 QVNIPALFCPQKNA
+581 QSNIPALFCPQKNA
-595 KKVIIEE
+595 NKIITFENDVIK
-602 DEEIIRANKAG
+602 ANKAG

-663 KGIIPVKMNPEWYVW
+663 KGIIPAKMNPEWYVW
-678 SANKIDYENDSEEE
+678 SANKIDYDNDSEEE
-692 IERKRFN
+692 IERKKFN
-699 QKICAHKKPYFF
+699 KKICAHKKPYFF

-723 KYVKIA
+723 KYVKISN
-729 QENAISI
+729 ENAVSI
-736 YKMSLDELLQ
+736 YKKTLDEMLH
-746 SDYLTEDEQN
+746 SDSLTEEEIK

-768 VSPSVMNKIC
+768 ESPSVMNKIC
-778 WAVERETNNL
+778 WAVERETDNL
-788 SFFDQSEYTCY
+788 NFCSVYDYSCY
-799 NLHTSAAYNQEIY
+799 DLYSGSQYNHETF
-812 DVIKL
+812 DVIKI
-817 ICDNYRSAIKKE
+817 ICDGYRSAIKKE
-829 SKNILTQNENSSEF
+829 SKNILTNNESSSEF
-843 AQNTSEVLEYYI
+843 TQNTTDVLDYYI
-855 KEMRIQC
+855 KEMHTQC
-862 PNEEILCDILIDL
+862 PNEETLCDILIDL
-875 CYNEAIKEKYSK
+875 CYGGLCKEKYSK
-887 EILWTACGNVIVDRL
+887 EILWYACGNVMVDRL
-902 LKSHDYTM
+902 LKSHNYKM
-910 RCPVKSDN
+910 RYPVKSDN

-928 EMKEIV
+928 EMKEIIY
-934 CKDGEEDDFFI
+934 KDGDDDEFFV

>member
-10 FIFKINSTL
+10 FVLKINSTL
-19 LAKNNWDLFL
+19 LAKNNWELQL

-49 LTWINQLNG
+49 LTWINQLNK
-58 TTDYDSKAKAI
+58 TTNYDEEAK
-69 KRDIKFLKKQPNS
+69 KKKKEIKFLKKQPNS
-82 RETKRNIAEKYKELY
+82 KENKQKIKALYTELY
-97 DLQFKSDYV
+97 NLQFKEDYV

-119 NKGFKINGVSYKRLL
+119 NQGFKINGRSYKRLL

-139 VKTSTVVYASEKL
+139 VKTSTVVYASEKE
-152 VNDNGNATTMVEALK
+152 VYDNGKLTTMVEALK
-167 RRVDNGRN
+167 KRIENGRN
-175 VNVPI
+175 ANVPI

-200 WPKGIIVVRDCIIK
+200 WPNGIIVVKDCVIG
-214 FKSDII
+214 FHSDII
-220 NITDQEGQL
+220 NITDKDGAN

-234 FLANQD
+234 FLEDQY
-240 VENNCSDGCSM
+240 VEDNCSDGCSM

-296 EVMGASNDNPEK
+296 EVMGASDDNPEK
-308 YFITDIWGQQRDVRE
+308 YFIEDVWHTKRDVRE

-335 TKAYDSWEDYYQ
+335 TSSYDSWEDYYQ
-347 KCIDNGY
+347 KCIDNNY
-354 TIRIAKTAPHEVD
+354 TIRVAKTAPHEVD
-367 NIRQLNYQFIQ
+367 NTRQLNYQFIQ
-378 SLPMSDGDIDE
+378 SLPMSDEDIDE
-389 LIYPTIAEIKDI
+389 LIYPTISEIKDI

-420 DSIEYADIIAKVLMI
+420 DNIEYADAIAKVLMI

-442 PHIQSK
+442 PYIQAK

-477 LYALCESMFGC
+477 LYALCESMFGL
-488 ENPQGLLKAGEL
+488 EPKGLLKAGEL
-500 YSNYWKSC
+500 YSKFWKDC
-508 GVKKVLCAR
+508 GTKKVLCAR

-523 HSLMSQNICYDD
+523 HSLMSQNICYDNEVS
-535 KAADW
+535 DW
-540 YGFMPT
+540 YKFMPT
-546 VVVVNAHDT
+546 VVVVNGHDT

-581 QVNIPALFCPQKNA
+581 QVNLPALFCPQKNA
-595 KKVIIEE
+595 SKIIATEDDVIK
-602 DEEIIRANKAG
+602 ANKAG

-692 IERKRFN
+692 IERKKFN

-736 YKMSLDELLQ
+736 YKKTLDELLS
-746 SDYLTEDEQN
+746 SDSLTEDEQK
-756 FVENYKRNLPLD
+756 FVDNYKRKLPLD
-768 VSPSVMNKIC
+768 ISPSVMNRIA
-778 WAVERETNNL
+778 WAVEKETDNL
-788 SFFDQSEYTCY
+788 KMLCRANYSCSDLRTSDVYEERVY
-799 NLHTSAAYNQEIY
+799 N
-812 DVIKL
+812 VVKL
-817 ICDNYRSAIKKE
+817 ICDNYRTAMKKE
-829 SKNILTQNENSSEF
+829 SKNILTQNENSSNF
-843 AQNTSEVLEYYI
+843 AQSTSEMLEFYV
-855 KEMRIQC
+855 KEMHIEC
-862 PNEEILCDILIDL
+862 PNEEVLCDILIDL
-875 CYNEAIKEKYSK
+875 CYNKTEKNKYSQD
-887 EILWTACGNVIVDRL
+887 ILWSACGNVIIDRL
-902 LKSHDYTM
+902 LKSHDYKM
-910 RCPVKSDN
+910 RYPVKSNN

-928 EMKEIV
+928 EMQEII
-934 CKDGEEDDFFI
+934 CKDGEEDEFFI